1 MLSVERCDKMNIFFG
16 IFLLAYAAIH
26 GFNTVHAAIVNKS
39 YGNFFT
45 VLRVTIFSTAL
56 YFGLKLL
63 GVV

>member
-1 MLSVERCDKMNIFFG
+1 MNIFFG

-26 GFNTVHAAIVNKS
+26 GFNTIHAAIVNKS

-63 GVV
+63 GVF